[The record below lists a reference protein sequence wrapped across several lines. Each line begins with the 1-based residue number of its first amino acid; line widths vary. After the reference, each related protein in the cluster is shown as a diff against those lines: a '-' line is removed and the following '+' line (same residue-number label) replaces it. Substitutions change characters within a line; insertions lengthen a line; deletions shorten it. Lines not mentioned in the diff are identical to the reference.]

1 MIASD
6 GPDSS
11 VWSAIGWDGG
21 NNLISSE
28 LHFER
33 MIRHAEKLG
42 LECPDGLSDRV
53 FSKLIGVK
61 PPEERN
67 ESNDQDPYLLIV
79 KVSSE
84 GDIILQGAIN
94 RAWPEKP
101 LSAISLSAPVWN
113 DGIRGTKHGDYQP
126 YRDAREVAISN
137 GADIG
142 LLFEDGNLIDGDRC
156 APLLLD
162 NDGVAYHPR
171 HSDGALD
178 SVSLQVIKPFLESS
192 GIPVRGAKIT
202 LGMITRSSEMIVCG
216 SGMGIK
222 SLSTIDGRKIGNPRG
237 RLYSLASEGWSRRLK
252 SSKQT
257 GEGVI

>member
-1 MIASD
+1 MTASD
-6 GPDSS
+6 SPDSS

-21 NNLISSE
+21 NSLVSSN
-28 LHFER
+28 LHFDR
-33 MIRHAEKLG
+33 IVRHAEKLG
-42 LECPDGLSDRV
+42 LNCPDDLSDRV
-53 FSKLIGVK
+53 FSKLEEME

-67 ESNDQDPYLLIV
+67 ESYDQDDYLLIV
-79 KVSSE
+79 KVTSE
-84 GDIILQGAIN
+84 GNILLEGLAN
-94 RAWPEKP
+94 RTWPERP
-101 LSAISLSAPVWN
+101 LSAISLSAPIWE

-126 YRDAREVAISN
+126 YRDAREVATSN

-162 NDGVAYHPR
+162 SDGVAYHPR
-171 HSDGALD
+171 HCDGALD
-178 SVSLQVIKPFLESS
+178 SVSLQVIKPYLESS

-222 SLSTIDGRKIGNPRG
+222 SLGSIDGRKIGSPKG
-237 RLYSLASEGWSRRLK
+237 RLYSVASEGWAKRL
-252 SSKQT
+252 STSKER
-257 GEGVI
+257 GAGI

>member
-1 MIASD
+1 M
-6 GPDSS
+6 
-11 VWSAIGWDGG
+11 
-21 NNLISSE
+21 SSE

-42 LECPDGLSDRV
+42 LKCPPDLSDRV
-53 FSKLIGVK
+53 FSKLEGIS

-67 ESNDQDPYLLIV
+67 ECSDQDPFLLIV
-79 KVSSE
+79 KVTSGGE
-84 GDIILQGAIN
+84 IILQGSIN
-94 RAWPEKP
+94 RTWPETP
-101 LSAISLSAPVWN
+101 LSAISLGAPVWD

-126 YRDAREVAISN
+126 YRDAREAAISN

-162 NDGVAYHPR
+162 SDGVAYHPR

-202 LGMITRSSEMIVCG
+202 LGMITRCSEMIVCG

-222 SLSTIDGRKIGNPRG
+222 SLGKIDGRKIGNPRG
-237 RLYSLASEGWSRRLK
+237 RLYKVASEAWSKRLRV
-252 SSKQT
+252 SKEN
-257 GEGVI
+257 GGAGHE

>member
-6 GPDSS
+6 VPDSS

-21 NNLISSE
+21 DCLMSSD

-33 MIRHAEKLG
+33 MIRHADKLG
-42 LECPDGLSDRV
+42 LECPPDLSDRV
-53 FSKLIGVK
+53 FSKLREVV

-67 ESNDQDPYLLIV
+67 ECSDQDPFLLIV
-79 KVSSE
+79 KVTSGGE
-84 GDIILQGAIN
+84 IILHGSIN
-94 RAWPEKP
+94 NIWPETP
-101 LSAISLSAPVWN
+101 LSAVSVSAPVWD

-126 YRDAREVAISN
+126 YRDAREVAINN

-156 APLLLD
+156 SPLLLD
-162 NDGVAYHPR
+162 RDGVAYHPR

-178 SVSLQVIKPFLESS
+178 SVSLEVIKPFLESS

-202 LGMITRSSEMIVCG
+202 LGMITRCSEMIVCG

-222 SLSTIDGRKIGNPRG
+222 SLGKIDGRKIGNPSG
-237 RLYSLASEGWSRRLK
+237 RLFKVASEGWSRRL
-252 SSKQT
+252 SVRKQN
-257 GEGVI
+257 GGSGS

>member
-1 MIASD
+1 MIGSD

-21 NNLISSE
+21 NYLISSE

-33 MIRHAEKLG
+33 MIRHAERLG
-42 LECPDGLSDRV
+42 LKCPDDLSDRV
-53 FSKLIGVK
+53 FSELEGIA

-67 ESNDQDPYLLIV
+67 ESGDQDPYLLIV
-79 KVSSE
+79 KLSSSGNIVLE
-84 GDIILQGAIN
+84 GAVN
-94 RAWPEKP
+94 RSWPERP
-101 LSAISLSAPVWN
+101 LSAVSLSAPVW
-113 DGIRGTKHGDYQP
+113 DEGIRGTKHGDYQP

-162 NDGVAYHPR
+162 SDGVAYHPR

-178 SVSLQVIKPFLESS
+178 SISLQVIKPFLENS

-202 LGMITRSSEMIVCG
+202 LGMIMRCSEMIVCG

-222 SLSTIDGRKIGNPRG
+222 SLGTIDSRKIGNAKG
-237 RLYSLASEGWSRRLK
+237 RLFSLAL
-252 SSKQT
+252 
-257 GEGVI
+257 

>member
-1 MIASD
+1 M
-6 GPDSS
+6 
-11 VWSAIGWDGG
+11 
-21 NNLISSE
+21 SSE

-33 MIRHAEKLG
+33 MIRHAERLG
-42 LECPDGLSDRV
+42 LECPSDLSDRV
-53 FSKLIGVK
+53 FSKLGEVS

-67 ESNDQDPYLLIV
+67 ECSDQDPFLLIV
-79 KVSSE
+79 KVTSDGE
-84 GDIILQGAIN
+84 IILEGSIN
-94 RAWPEKP
+94 RTWPDTP
-101 LSAISLSAPVWN
+101 LSAISLGAPVWN

-126 YRDAREVAISN
+126 YRDAREAAISN

-142 LLFEDGNLIDGDRC
+142 LLFENGNLIDGDRC

-162 NDGVAYHPR
+162 SDGVAYHPR

-202 LGMITRSSEMIVCG
+202 LGMITRCSEMIVCG

-222 SLSTIDGRKIGNPRG
+222 SLGKIDDRKIGNPRG
-237 RLYSLASEGWSRRLK
+237 RLYKVASEAWSKRLRA
-252 SSKQT
+252 SKEN
-257 GEGVI
+257 GGAGHE